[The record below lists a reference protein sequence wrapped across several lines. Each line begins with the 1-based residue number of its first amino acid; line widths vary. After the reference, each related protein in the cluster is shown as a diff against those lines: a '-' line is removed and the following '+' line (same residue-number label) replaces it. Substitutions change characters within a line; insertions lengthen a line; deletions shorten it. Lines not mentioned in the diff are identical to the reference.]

1 MPAASWA
8 QPQTGVPFPWL
19 DEPARQEPVLA
30 ARIAVRSSHVVPAVS
45 TCCSGVVRL

>member
-30 ARIAVRSSHVVPAVS
+30 ARIAVRSPHVVPAVS